1 MLQVKIRSGTKVM
14 VLTPKR
20 TKKDHQ
26 KIQAKKTELF
36 LSNST
41 IKNAPLKIVETVA
54 MIIIITTMIGMI
66 GFNVPRGTTETEV
79 EEAEENTT
87 ITEITIQVVEG
98 MVIIT
103 QGITV
108 QLICLVQD

>member
-1 MLQVKIRSGTKVM
+1 
-14 VLTPKR
+14 
-20 TKKDHQ
+20 
-26 KIQAKKTELF
+26 
-36 LSNST
+36 
-41 IKNAPLKIVETVA
+41 
-54 MIIIITTMIGMI
+54 MIGMI

-98 MVIIT
+98 MGIIT

>member
-26 KIQAKKTELF
+26 KIQAKRTELF

-66 GFNVPRGTTETEV
+66 GFNVPHGTTETEV